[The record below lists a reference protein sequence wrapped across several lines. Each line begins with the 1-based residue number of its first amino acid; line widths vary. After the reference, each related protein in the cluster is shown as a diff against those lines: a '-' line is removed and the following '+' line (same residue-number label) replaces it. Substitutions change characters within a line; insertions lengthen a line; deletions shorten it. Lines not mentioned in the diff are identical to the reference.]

1 MTFYFIKMS
10 SPEIAIHK
18 KNIVMKEHQEP
29 LYIKRTQ
36 KDYSLS
42 LKLQIVKDIEEGK
55 LGITDCKKKYGIQ
68 SRSTVVSWLR
78 KYGNFDW
85 ENQTPNNMPKTP
97 EQRIMELEA
106 EVKLLQKQKA
116 FLEKQAYV
124 ADKKVIIFDMM
135 INLAEKEYQIDIRK
149 NLPPEQLTTS
159 AEKKKKL

>member
-1 MTFYFIKMS
+1 MS

-68 SRSTVVSWLR
+68 SRSTVVSLR
-78 KYGNFDW
+78 LFIVDFVCIALVN
-85 ENQTPNNMPKTP
+85 
-97 EQRIMELEA
+97 
-106 EVKLLQKQKA
+106 
-116 FLEKQAYV
+116 
-124 ADKKVIIFDMM
+124 
-135 INLAEKEYQIDIRK
+135 
-149 NLPPEQLTTS
+149 
-159 AEKKKKL
+159 